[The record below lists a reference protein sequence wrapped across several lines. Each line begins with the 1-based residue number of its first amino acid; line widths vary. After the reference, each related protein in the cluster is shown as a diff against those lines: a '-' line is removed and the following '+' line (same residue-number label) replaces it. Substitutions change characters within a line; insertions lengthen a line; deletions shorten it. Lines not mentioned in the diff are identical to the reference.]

1 MAFGF
6 TSWKERTNKEKKRD
20 KEQKLTIPKGNKGDN
35 GLSLTC
41 RIIKI
46 ETFKQNV
53 IRDKFHKNL
62 AFNFNR
68 NLTKQNITRFHL
80 NCTITDFYFNK
91 Q

>member
-1 MAFGF
+1 MALGF
-6 TSWKERTNKEKKRD
+6 TSWKERTNKEKK
-20 KEQKLTIPKGNKGDN
+20 KEIKKQKTNTLTISKGNKGDN

-53 IRDKFHKNL
+53 IWDKFHKDL

-68 NLTKQNITRFHL
+68 NLTK
-80 NCTITDFYFNK
+80 
-91 Q
+91 